1 MVVALNWMNA
11 IFNHRLDE
19 RRDVMN
25 QTQQVE
31 ITDGTL
37 LLDEPTLRAAH
48 IERKARILI
57 QDRSIVILPEADQSG
72 DPVNDSFGMIQLPP
86 AVARE
91 IADSKELEYEF

>member
-1 MVVALNWMNA
+1 M
-11 IFNHRLDE
+11 D
-19 RRDVMN
+19 
-25 QTQQVE
+25 QTQYIE

-37 LLDEPTLRAAH
+37 VLDEPTLRAAH

-57 QDRSIVILPEADQSG
+57 QERSIIILPETDQSG
-72 DPVNDSFGMIQLPP
+72 DPVNDTFGMIQLPP